1 MLRVNGTIIGG
12 GLGWGMTTIA
22 SQGVQ
27 MQAGALSQSI
37 GTAVARQQIDAQKA
51 VAAMI
56 AETAA
61 SASPPAPAGQ
71 GQLVDLKV

>member
-1 MLRVNGTIIGG
+1 
-12 GLGWGMTTIA
+12 MTSLA
-22 SQGVQ
+22 VQAVQ

-51 VAAMI
+51 VAGLV

-61 SASPPAPAGQ
+61 TAPPPAPAGQ
-71 GQLVDLKV
+71 GQLVDRTV

>member
-1 MLRVNGTIIGG
+1 
-12 GLGWGMTTIA
+12 MTSLA
-22 SQGVQ
+22 VQAVQ

-51 VAAMI
+51 VAGLV

-71 GQLVDLKV
+71 GQLVDRTV

>member
-1 MLRVNGTIIGG
+1 
-12 GLGWGMTTIA
+12 MTSLVA
-22 SQGVQ
+22 QAVQ

-37 GTAVARQQIDAQKA
+37 GTAVARQQIDAQKG
-51 VAAMI
+51 VATLL

-71 GQLVDLKV
+71 GRLVDRTV